1 MLLFCCITFCLSI
14 AVEAVVAGAGAE
26 PGVGAAAEMETSLPC
41 TIWRCTICSVAFSSR
56 ASYSQHGR
64 QVHSA
69 EDDAHFA
76 RIQKI
81 LSTS

>member
-1 MLLFCCITFCLSI
+1 M
-14 AVEAVVAGAGAE
+14 AVPNAGAG
-26 PGVGAAAEMETSLPC
+26 PGAAAEMGTSLPC

-64 QVHSA
+64 LVHSA